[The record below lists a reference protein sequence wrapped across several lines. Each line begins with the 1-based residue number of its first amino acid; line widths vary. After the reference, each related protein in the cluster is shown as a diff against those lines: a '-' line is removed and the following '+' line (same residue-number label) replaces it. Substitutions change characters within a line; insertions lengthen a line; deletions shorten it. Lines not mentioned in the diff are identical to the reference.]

1 MDVNAM
7 TAAMETGQLSG
18 VRGPAGRGGRI
29 AAGDQGFTQV
39 FLQMMNGVGSK
50 EAGQELLSQA
60 GLMPEEEA
68 GDEKESPWA
77 MLMAALEVMPQTPD
91 LGQPDLLDGS
101 GEMAAVLN
109 ALEALGP
116 LASPDQAKEPASAAI
131 GSEANL
137 LNNLLDGQQEAVGD
151 SVLQALI
158 QEAVAA
164 SPAAAKAQANIKD
177 PGTNQSSVDAGGK
190 ESFLTGAGQER
201 ENDPA
206 ALVGSKGIAATVIG
220 YEEESGQGTA
230 GERLFL
236 GRQQFSQAVE
246 AAKSKLAG
254 KGTQSIPET
263 GIGND
268 GILRTLA
275 ANLQST
281 ETQPLPTEETDIS
294 QQIFTG
300 LSKNLAAQKSE
311 FVIKLMPE
319 GLGEVTVKLLEKEGK
334 TTLRIITASSE
345 TARLINN
352 DINALRDALRPIQV
366 EVHEAIPETRPD
378 SEAAGYQQQFAQF
391 GQFNQFGRQ
400 GNQGESQGGTQWR
413 SAIEEGKEEA
423 LAQWPAAAPDSD
435 LDLYV

>member
-1 MDVNAM
+1 MEIAM

-18 VRGPAGRGGRI
+18 VRGPAGRGGRTV
-29 AAGDQGFTQV
+29 AGDQGFTQV
-39 FLQMMNGVGSK
+39 FLQMMNGAGSK
-50 EAGQELLSQA
+50 ETGQELLNQA

-68 GDEKESPWA
+68 GEEKESPWA
-77 MLMAALEVMPQTPD
+77 MLMAALEVMPQNPD
-91 LGQPDLLDGS
+91 LGRPDLVDGS

-116 LASPDQAKEPASAAI
+116 LASPDQAKEAASAAI
-131 GSEANL
+131 ISEANL
-137 LNNLLDGQQEAVGD
+137 LNNPLSGQQEAMGD
-151 SVLQALI
+151 PVLQALI

-164 SPAAAKAQANIKD
+164 SSAAAKAQGSIKGA
-177 PGTNQSSVDAGGK
+177 GTNQPAVDAGGK
-190 ESFLTGAGQER
+190 ESFLTGTGQEG
-201 ENDPA
+201 EHEPV
-206 ALVGSKGIAATVIG
+206 ALAGSKGIAATVIG
-220 YEEESGQGTA
+220 YEEESSQGAA

-246 AAKSKLAG
+246 EAKSKLAG
-254 KGTQSIPET
+254 KGSESIPEAS
-263 GIGND
+263 IGNE
-268 GILRTLA
+268 GIFKTLVGNLESA
-275 ANLQST
+275 AA
-281 ETQPLPTEETDIS
+281 EPLPTEEMDIS

-366 EVHEAIPETRPD
+366 EVHEAIPEAKPD
-378 SEAAGYQQQFAQF
+378 SEAASYQQQFAQF

-400 GNQGESQGGTQWR
+400 GNQGESPGGTQWQ
-413 SAIEEGKEEA
+413 SAGEEGREEA
-423 LAQWPAAAPDSD
+423 SAHWPAAAPESD